1 VPTSDVGHLL
11 RVCLPK
17 DLACMARMSLRIWSL
32 VIGSPGILLPGSVP
46 AAMRCRWTGDY
57 MSDQHR
63 IE

>member
-1 VPTSDVGHLL
+1 
-11 RVCLPK
+11 
-17 DLACMARMSLRIWSL
+17 MARMSLRIWSL
-32 VIGSPGILLPGSVP
+32 VIGSPGILLPSSVP